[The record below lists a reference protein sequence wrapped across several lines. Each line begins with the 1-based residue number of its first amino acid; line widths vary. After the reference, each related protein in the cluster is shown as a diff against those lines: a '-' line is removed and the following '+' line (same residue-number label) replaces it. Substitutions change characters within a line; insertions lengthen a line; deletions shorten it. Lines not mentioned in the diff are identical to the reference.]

1 MPYKVIGDFLGHF
14 SSSSTSVYLKVDLD
28 GLTQVALN
36 NGEELL

>member
-14 SSSSTSVYLKVDLD
+14 SASSTSVYLRVDLE

-36 NGEELL
+36 DGEDLL